1 MLKDAHV
8 RAVVFDWAGTVVD
21 HGAKAPAD
29 VFVRAFAE
37 FGVDITEEEARGP
50 MGMAKREHI
59 EAVMAMPRVQAAWRE
74 RHGHAPHAA
83 DVDRVYEVFVPM
95 NVAVVADHGD
105 LIEGAARV
113 TARLRERGLAIGS
126 TTGYTREIMAPLVPK
141 AASQGFAP
149 DSLVC
154 AGEVARGRPAPLM
167 LYRTF
172 VELGVWPAASV
183 VVVDDTPAGIRAG
196 LAAGCW
202 TVGVAL
208 TGNAFGLTPAETAAL
223 DADDRRRREA
233 RAYAELARAGAHAVI
248 DGVGGLEGVVDEIE
262 GALARGERP

>member
-1 MLKDAHV
+1 MLKDAHL
-8 RAVVFDWAGTVVD
+8 RAVVFDWAGTIVD

-37 FGVDITEEEARGP
+37 FGVEIGEDEARGP

-74 RHGHAPHAA
+74 RHGRIPGEAE
-83 DVDRVYEVFVPM
+83 VDRVYEVFVPM
-95 NVAVVADHGD
+95 NVAVVADHGA
-105 LIEGAARV
+105 LIEGAAAV
-113 TARLRERGLAIGS
+113 TARLRARGLAIGS
-126 TTGYTREIMAPLVPK
+126 TTGYTREIMQPLLPQ
-141 AASQGFAP
+141 AAAQGFAP

-167 LYRTF
+167 LYKTF
-172 VELGVWPAASV
+172 AELGVWPASAV

-208 TGNAFGLTPAETAAL
+208 TGNAFGLTPAEADAL
-223 DADDRRRREA
+223 AEPDRHRREA

-248 DGVGGLEGVVDEIE
+248 DGVAELESVIDEIE

>member
-1 MLKDAHV
+1 MLEESHL

-37 FGVDITEEEARGP
+37 FGVEIGEDEARGP
-50 MGMAKREHI
+50 MGMAKREHV
-59 EAVMAMPRVQAAWRE
+59 EAVLAMPRVQAAWRE
-74 RHGHAPHAA
+74 RHGQEPGEAE
-83 DVDRVYEVFVPM
+83 VDRVYEVFVPM
-95 NVAVVADHGD
+95 NAAVVADHGA

-113 TARLRERGLAIGS
+113 TERLRRRGLAIGS
-126 TTGYTREIMAPLVPK
+126 TTGYTREIMQPLLPK
-141 AASQGFAP
+141 AAAQGFAP

-167 LYRTF
+167 LYKTF
-172 VELGVWPAASV
+172 VDLGVWPASSV

-208 TGNAFGLTPAETAAL
+208 TGNAFGLTEAETAAL
-223 DADDRRRREA
+223 DEAERERRTA

-248 DGVGGLEGVVDEIE
+248 DGVGELESVVDEIE